1 MKRFAITGWCQMRIR
16 QMLAEEPETGKD
28 AKESCDFSRQFIDAT
43 AGTGKDTLFLCDL
56 LGESGGDIL
65 SMDIQEMA
73 LEKTKARLMKSGYE
87 ECPAERPLM
96 KGYEAGLAERPL
108 MKGYEA
114 GPVDRPAAVGDDD
127 DKKNPDEDAAGGSMG
142 REEWAFLT
150 DVSGRKQVRL
160 VLGSHEHMDAYFPA
174 GSVNLIMFNLGY
186 LPGGD
191 HALATKPA
199 TTLPALEKAL
209 ALLKTGGL
217 LSLMIYSGGDSGF
230 EEKEQVLAWLK
241 GLDPERY
248 MVLIESFYNRPNN
261 PPLPVFIKKML

>member
-1 MKRFAITGWCQMRIR
+1 MQK
-16 QMLAEEPETGKD
+16 QMLFFVNPNAGHAEIRTQLMDVVTIFTRGGYDVTVHPT
-28 AKESCDFSRQFIDAT
+28 SRS
-43 AGTGKDTLFLCDL
+43 
-56 LGESGGDIL
+56 GEIPQVIAAEGHRYDMIVSAGGDGTL
-65 SMDIQEMA
+65 NESV
-73 LEKTKARLMKSGYE
+73 
-87 ECPAERPLM
+87 
-96 KGYEAGLAERPL
+96 AGLMQLSQP
-108 MKGYEA
+108 
-114 GPVDRPAAVGDDD
+114 PV
-127 DKKNPDEDAAGGSMG
+127 
-142 REEWAFLT
+142 
-150 DVSGRKQVRL
+150 
-160 VLGSHEHMDAYFPA
+160 
-174 GSVNLIMFNLGY
+174 LGY

-191 HALATKPA
+191 HTLATKPA

>member
-28 AKESCDFSRQFIDAT
+28 VKESCSSSRRFIDAT

-56 LGESGGDIL
+56 LGESGGEIL
-65 SMDIQEMA
+65 SMYIQEMA
-73 LEKTKARLMKSGYE
+73 LEKTEARLMKSGYE
-87 ECPAERPLM
+87 ECPAERPLI
-96 KGYEAGLAERPL
+96 
-108 MKGYEA
+108 KGYEA
-114 GPVDRPAAVGDDD
+114 GPAERPAAVGDDD
-127 DKKNPDEDAAGGSMG
+127 AKKNPDEDAAGGSKG

-160 VLGSHEHMDAYFPA
+160 ILGSHEHMDAYFPA
-174 GSVNLIMFNLGY
+174 RSVDLIMFNLGY

-230 EEKEQVLAWLK
+230 EEKEQVMAWLK